1 MAKCALV
8 WVLSGFL
15 TLLSYPPNPQVHAAI
30 LAINDAVEQGVVEDT
45 LVALQNPNALL
56 GNLREPLAAVY
67 QELLSVAKM
76 EKAANARNHV
86 RRSLAL

>member
-1 MAKCALV
+1 M
-8 WVLSGFL
+8 
-15 TLLSYPPNPQVHAAI
+15 
-30 LAINDAVEQGVVEDT
+30 VEDT

-67 QELLSVAKM
+67 QELLAVAKM